1 MRFMRSRMKM
11 ATGLL
16 AICAAFAVCIVSG
29 TYLASVA
36 YGQSLLA
43 GDISGTIVDPNG
55 AAVSGA
61 TVKVTSKD
69 TGTTATTI
77 TSGTGLYRF
86 SLLKPGTYTVAVS
99 ASGFK
104 ATTATVVVSLGQ
116 VATANIALTLGSASE
131 TVEVTAG
138 TPLLQTD
145 SAELS
150 TGFEYE
156 QLQSVPNPG
165 GDITY
170 VAQTAPGVVMNTG
183 GGYGNF
189 SVFGLPG
196 TSNNFTMNGM
206 ETNDPFLNLN
216 NSGPSNLLLGL
227 NDVQEVNVVTNAY
240 GVQYGSFGG
249 AQVNSIS
256 RSGSNRFH
264 GNANYWWN
272 GRSLNANN
280 WFNTGNPKPFANT
293 NQWAAAVGGP
303 IKRDH
308 TFFFAN
314 YEGLSFITAPVSVLF
329 MPSPAYQQSVVGNN
343 GACSDASS
351 SLFNAGAGG
360 ECAFYN
366 NIFNIY
372 NNVPNHAAA
381 TAVTDANGNPTG
393 QLQLTATPKTN
404 LSEKLVTA
412 RLDQVFNDQNKLFLH
427 FKYDHGV
434 QPTYTDP
441 FNPVFNMQSDQ
452 PDYEGQLSWTHIFSQ
467 KAVNQVLITG
477 SWYSAI
483 FKSVNQAAAT
493 ALLPET
499 LNFGDLDGF
508 FTDLNPDGYIF
519 PQGRNAFQ
527 DQFGDDFSYTM
538 AKHTLKFGALYKKDY
553 VSDYDATEFT
563 TPLLL
568 TCGTAATCNT
578 AIGANVG
585 NLLGQGLSLEA
596 IQSFPLASHVPISLY
611 SLGFYVQDDWKPL
624 ENLTLNMGV
633 RVERNSNPYSS
644 HNVLSNF
651 GTDFSSF
658 VGTYGANSNATA
670 YNTMIKSGLSNAF
683 LNFQRAMVEPRLG
696 FTFSPDKSTVLRGG
710 VGFFTDVFPGT
721 IADSELF
728 NPPFNPQ
735 FTIFFGGIDPSQS
748 YSSAQQAAALNTA
761 FQQGFSTGGTAD
773 SITAADPNFAPPNF
787 TSVAKNLQ
795 YPTYEEW
802 NLQIQRELGR
812 GNAVQVSYVGNHG
825 YHEPVQNGMVNAYG
839 SGPLPSAP
847 PVSAFGAVTEVR
859 STASSNYAGLVTSFV
874 HKGKSLNMQLN
885 YTWSHALDEISN
897 GGILPFATGNIT
909 SQIDPNNL
917 AHNYGN
923 ADYDIRNYFN
933 GNYLYMLPHFGGPK
947 LLTAGWELS
956 GVIFLH
962 SGLPFTVTESAF
974 AAASGN
980 VGGTG
985 VVQVAAA
992 PGTPHR
998 CGSSSAR
1005 TPCLTAADF
1014 PTAGDPASVFAPYD
1028 RNQFVGP
1035 GYFDTDMT
1043 LAKVFTLHEGLN
1055 VRLGATAYNL
1065 FNHPNFA
1072 SPVSDVTSP
1081 NFGQS
1086 FSTVSP
1092 PTSIYGAFL
1101 GGDASVRI
1109 LQLTGKINF

>member
-86 SLLKPGTYTVAVS
+86 SLLKPGTYTVSVS

-329 MPSPAYQQSVVGNN
+329 MPSTAYEQSVVGNN

-351 SLFNAGAGG
+351 SLYNAGNGG

-366 NIFNIY
+366 NVFNIY
-372 NNVPNHAAA
+372 NNAPNHAAA
-381 TAVTDANGNPTG
+381 TPVTDANGNPTG

-404 LSEKLVTA
+404 LSEKLFTA
-412 RLDQVFNDQNKLFLH
+412 RIDQVFSDQDKLFGH

-527 DQFGDDFSYTM
+527 DQFGDDFSYTL

-568 TCGTAATCNT
+568 TCGTTNSCNSAA
-578 AIGANVG
+578 GGPVG
-585 NLLGQGLSLEA
+585 NLFGQGISLEG
-596 IQSFPLASHVPISLY
+596 IQSFPLATHVPISLY

-651 GTDFSSF
+651 GTDFSTF
-658 VGTYGANSNATA
+658 VNTYGANSNATA

-696 FTFSPDKSTVLRGG
+696 FTFSPDKNTVLRGG

-735 FTIFFGGIDPSQS
+735 FTIYSGGIDPSQS
-748 YSSAQQAAALNTA
+748 YSSAQQAAALDAA
-761 FQQGFSTGGTAD
+761 FQQGFASGGTAD

-839 SGPLPSAP
+839 GGPLPAAAP
-847 PVSAFGAVTEVR
+847 VTAFGAVTEVR

-897 GGILPFATGNIT
+897 GGILPFASGNIT

-933 GNYLYMLPHFGGPK
+933 GNYLYMIPHFGGPK

-974 AAASGN
+974 AAATNN
-980 VGGTG
+980 VGGSG

-992 PGTPHR
+992 PGTPHH

-1014 PTAGDPASVFAPYD
+1014 PTAGDAASVFAPYD

-1043 LAKVFTLHEGLN
+1043 LAKAFTLHEGMN
-1055 VRLGATAYNL
+1055 VKLGATAYNL

-1072 SPVSDVTSP
+1072 SPVSDVLSP
-1081 NFGQS
+1081 TFGQT

-1109 LQLTGKINF
+1109 LQLSGKFTF